1 MTRYMLDEN
10 EMKNVNCLFVCSFVQ
25 NLLVA
30 GSHRNTHSYT
40 RNEKKGTLQQQQQQ
54 QQQQREIGTQ
64 RRCYIYHPF
73 IPFYIPRPHIS
84 TAIVSHPTTQQK
96 THTRLPASGLRPY
109 SLPAI
114 GNSTSTLPPNA
125 ARPRRLVGR
134 ARAAD
139 ATRDLRKGAPLAGWD

>member
-1 MTRYMLDEN
+1 MIRYIFDEN

-40 RNEKKGTLQQQQQQ
+40 RNEKKGTLQQQQKQQ
-54 QQQQREIGTQ
+54 KEIGTQ
-64 RRCYIYHPF
+64 RHCYIYHPF

-84 TAIVSHPTTQQK
+84 TAIVSHPFAAKTTFSIAGF
-96 THTRLPASGLRPY
+96 RPAPIACLPV
-109 SLPAI
+109 
-114 GNSTSTLPPNA
+114 GNSTSTLAPNA